1 MISQLLWHDTVITFH
16 ELEDAILTTKKQNA
30 ITFPAFRDLL
40 SARMIVVHLSFKKKN
55 LLRKRK

>member
-40 SARMIVVHLSFKKKN
+40 SARMTVVHFSFKKKTY
-55 LLRKRK
+55 